1 MSKICYV
8 NGIYL
13 TEKVS
18 GGAKRVALETMKAL
32 DNIDTDIK
40 FVVLCPK
47 DAELSESNERI
58 EYKTIGKFTGN
69 KWEQISLPRY
79 VNKNKGLC
87 LSLCNSYPVFAKRN
101 LAVVFDVRPKEE
113 LNSGIKNRFIKKF
126 DFLMRR
132 AKSKSIPLIT
142 ISKFSENRICKLY
155 GYNEDLVNIMR
166 LGYEHCK
173 NVEENED
180 ASINLQEEFYLSVS
194 SVSKHKNFEF
204 IINLASRFPD
214 EKFYIIGNKVDKVD
228 AAIPPNVIFL
238 GKLSDNQ
245 LALFYKK
252 AKAFISSSLYEGFGL
267 TPLEAIYYGC
277 KVLYLS
283 DIEVF
288 REIFEEAG
296 NFFDPYD
303 ADKFVFNEKRIVTED
318 KRLKILE
325 NYSWVNGASDLIN
338 VIERYLNN

>member
-1 MSKICYV
+1 MNKICYV

-18 GGAKRVALETMKAL
+18 GGAKRVALETIKAL
-32 DNIDTDIK
+32 ENIDTDIK

-47 DAELSESNERI
+47 DAELSENNYRV
-58 EYKTIGKFTGN
+58 EYKKIGKFTGN

-79 VNKNKGLC
+79 VNRNKGLC

-101 LAVVFDVRPKEE
+101 LIVVFDVRPKEE
-113 LNSGIKNRFIKKF
+113 LNLGIRNKFIKKF
-126 DFLMRR
+126 DFLMKR
-132 AKSKSIPLIT
+132 AKKKSIPVIT
-142 ISKFSENRICKLY
+142 ISNFSKNRICDLY
-155 GYNEDLVNIMR
+155 DYPEELVNIMR

-173 NVEENED
+173 TVEDTADVNN
-180 ASINLQEEFYLSVS
+180 NLQEEFYLSVS

-204 IINLASRFPD
+204 IINLATRFPD

-228 AAIPPNVIFL
+228 APIPSNVTFL
-238 GKLSDNQ
+238 GRLSDNQ
-245 LALFYKK
+245 LASFYRR

-288 REIFEEAG
+288 REIFNEAS
-296 NFFDPYD
+296 NFFDPHD
-303 ADKFVFNEKRIVTED
+303 AEKFEFGEKLTISEEKRLE
-318 KRLKILE
+318 ILE
-325 NYSWVNGASDLIN
+325 NYSWINGATDLLN
-338 VIERYLNN
+338 VIKRYVN